1 MNSGTPENILASAR
15 EALDRARRPLITTH
29 VNPDGDGLGS
39 ELALHRFLWER
50 GKQTVILNASPTPL
64 FYGFLDPDGLI
75 QPYQSSEPLPGDV
88 DLLVALDYGKWERLG
103 PMTQTASNSSLP
115 VLCIDHHPSEGE
127 EGGEGFGD
135 PRVINEHACATGEII
150 YDLLKS
156 YGGPSPPPLSL
167 PVAEALYAAIM
178 TDTGSFRFSNTN
190 GRTHRIA
197 AELLDLG
204 VKPQTTYS
212 NIYESTHPARLRLLG
227 LTLSGL
233 KLSADGRIGWIAV
246 TQEMLKSADARPED
260 TEDFVDFPRSLDG
273 VQVSVL
279 FIELPTGV
287 IRTSLRSKGLIR
299 VNRIAMSLG
308 GGGHPFAAGIRV
320 QGPLEEAV
328 PRVLRP
334 IEEAVRAAMDG
345 EPAGENPP
353 APAKPEDAADSR
365 PEKA

>member
-1 MNSGTPENILASAR
+1 MISGTPKDILASAR

-50 GKQTVILNASPTPL
+50 GKQTVILNASPTPP

-75 QPYQSSEPLPGDV
+75 QSYQLGEPLPGDV

-103 PMTQTASNSSLP
+103 PMTKTASNSGLP

-127 EGGEGFGD
+127 GGGGFGD
-135 PRVINEHACATGEII
+135 PQVINEHACATGEII

-204 VKPQTTYS
+204 VEPHTTYS

-246 TQEMLKSADARPED
+246 TQEMLKSAEARAED

-279 FIELPTGV
+279 FIELPTGI

-334 IEEAVRAAMDG
+334 IEEAVRTAMDG
-345 EPAGENPP
+345 GLAREKPP
-353 APAKPEDAADSR
+353 ALAKPGGAADSR
-365 PEKA
+365 PERA

>member
-1 MNSGTPENILASAR
+1 MNSETPENILASAR

-50 GKQTVILNASPTPL
+50 GKQTVILNASQTPL

-75 QPYQSSEPLPGDV
+75 QSYQSGEPLPGEV

-103 PMTQTASNSSLP
+103 PMTQTASKSGLP
-115 VLCIDHHPSEGE
+115 VLCIDHHPSEG
-127 EGGEGFGD
+127 GESFGD
-135 PRVINEHACATGEII
+135 PQVINQHACATGEII

-156 YGGPSPPPLSL
+156 YEGSSPPPPLSL

-246 TQEMLKSADARPED
+246 TQEMLKSAEARPED

-279 FIELPTGV
+279 FIELPTGI

-334 IEEAVRAAMDG
+334 LEEAVRTAMDDG
-345 EPAGENPP
+345 LAGENPP

-365 PEKA
+365 SEKA

>member
-1 MNSGTPENILASAR
+1 MISGTPKENLASAR

-50 GKQTVILNASPTPL
+50 GKQTVILNASPTPP
-64 FYGFLDPDGLI
+64 FYEFLDPDGLI
-75 QPYQSSEPLPGDV
+75 QSYQLGEPLPGDV

-103 PMTQTASNSSLP
+103 PMTKTASNSGLP
-115 VLCIDHHPSEGE
+115 VLCIDHHPSEG
-127 EGGEGFGD
+127 GEGFGD
-135 PRVINEHACATGEII
+135 PEVINEHACATGEII

-156 YGGPSPPPLSL
+156 YGGPLSL

-204 VKPQTTYS
+204 VEPHTTYS

-233 KLSADGRIGWIAV
+233 KLSADGRVSWIAV
-246 TQEMLKSADARPED
+246 TQEMLKSAEARPED

-279 FIELPTGV
+279 FIELPTGI

-299 VNRIAMSLG
+299 VNQIAMSLG

-334 IEEAVRAAMDG
+334 IEEAVRTAMDG
-345 EPAGENPP
+345 GPAREKPP
-353 APAKPEDAADSR
+353 ALAKLEGAADSR
-365 PEKA
+365 PERA

>member
-1 MNSGTPENILASAR
+1 MTPGTPEEDLACAR

-50 GKQTVILNASPTPL
+50 GKKTAILNASPTPS
-64 FYGFLDPDGLI
+64 FYGFLDPDGFV
-75 QPYQSSEPLPGDV
+75 QSYQLGEPLPGDV
-88 DLLVALDYGKWERLG
+88 DLLVALDFGKWERLG
-103 PMTQTASNSSLP
+103 PMTKTASSSGLP
-115 VLCIDHHPSEGE
+115 VLCIDHHPSEG
-127 EGGEGFGD
+127 GGAFGD
-135 PRVINEHACATGEII
+135 PQVINEHACATGEII

-156 YGGPSPPPLSL
+156 YGGPLSI

-178 TDTGSFRFSNTN
+178 TDTGSFRFNNTN

-197 AELLDLG
+197 AELVDLG
-204 VKPQTTYS
+204 VEPHTTYS

-227 LTLSGL
+227 LTLSEL
-233 KLSADGRIGWIAV
+233 RLSAAGRIGWIAV
-246 TQEMLKSADARPED
+246 TQEMLKTAEARPED
-260 TEDFVDFPRSLDG
+260 TEDFVDFPRSLEG

-279 FIELPTGV
+279 FIELPTGI

-299 VNRIAMSLG
+299 VNDIAMSLG

-320 QGPLEEAV
+320 QGPLDEAI

-334 IEEAVRAAMDG
+334 IEEAVRMAMDG
-345 EPAGENPP
+345 GPAGEKPP
-353 APAKPEDAADSR
+353 ALAKPEGATDSR

>member
-1 MNSGTPENILASAR
+1 MISGTPEENLASAW

-50 GKQTVILNASPTPL
+50 GKQTVILNASPTPP
-64 FYGFLDPDGLI
+64 FYEFLDPDGLI
-75 QPYQSSEPLPGDV
+75 QSYQLGEPLPGDV

-103 PMTQTASNSSLP
+103 PMTKTASNSGLP
-115 VLCIDHHPSEGE
+115 VLCIDHHPSEG
-127 EGGEGFGD
+127 GEGFGD
-135 PRVINEHACATGEII
+135 PEVINEHACATGEII

-156 YGGPSPPPLSL
+156 YGGPLSL

-204 VKPQTTYS
+204 VEPHTTYS

-233 KLSADGRIGWIAV
+233 KLSADGRVGWIAV
-246 TQEMLKSADARPED
+246 TQEMLKSAEAQPED

-279 FIELPTGV
+279 FIELPSGI

-299 VNRIAMSLG
+299 VNQIAMSLG

-334 IEEAVRAAMDG
+334 IEEAVRTAMDG
-345 EPAGENPP
+345 GPAREKPP
-353 APAKPEDAADSR
+353 ALAKPEGAADSR
-365 PEKA
+365 PERA